1 MGKTRKSGSDETESS
16 IGFLTPDAQE
26 NYLVHLAMI
35 QAQKELE
42 AGTAS
47 SQVVT
52 HFLKLGT
59 EKAKLEREILASQK
73 ELINAKTEALE
84 SERKSEVLYEEV
96 IAAMKSYGVSD
107 EVV

>member
-1 MGKTRKSGSDETESS
+1 M
-16 IGFLTPDAQE
+16 
-26 NYLVHLAMI
+26 
-35 QAQKELE
+35 
-42 AGTAS
+42 
-47 SQVVT
+47 VT